1 MLKFTFLFLLIY
13 LSPLFSEENIVLNDS
28 IEKYSIGLNL
38 EILED
43 TEKIINIDNIN
54 NPEVSALFRKNEE
67 TAPNLGISN
76 SRFWIKFTI
85 QNSSKIGK
93 WFLEIPNPHIHII
106 NLYIPK
112 KGGKFEII
120 KGGNILPF
128 FERKIETEGFSYE
141 LALENEPSTFY
152 LELENSHDALV
163 VPVNIS
169 TSNIFYNNIILTY
182 SAYGAYYG
190 VMIAMLLYNVFIYI
204 TIRDKTYL
212 FYSLYIIFFTIHV
225 LKDNG
230 LAYRFLWPDS
240 PEWNRISFAFTIPLA
255 NVSANHFVQNF
266 LEADKNSKGLYIT
279 LLISK
284 IIIILSAVLGYFL
297 LDLSTNIEIVT
308 IEAGINT
315 IFLFI
320 IGIIAF
326 IKNINSAGFFL
337 IAWSPL
343 LIGGLS
349 TILMNFDVLPY
360 NLFTAY
366 SIPIGTALESIL
378 LSISLANRIRIIKSE
393 KEEAQN
399 KLIESNKLALTNL
412 EKANI
417 QKDEFLTNTSHE
429 FKTPL
434 NAIIGLSESLIGGV
448 AGPVSPSMN
457 ENLNYI
463 LNSGR
468 RLNNLINDILDISK
482 LKNSELQLNFKSL
495 NLRNIVQHALLPF
508 SHIIANKSIKIIN
521 NISPET
527 PYIFADEDRL
537 LQILYNIIGNSL
549 KFTESGE
556 ILIYAMYDTKINHYQ
571 GDNKITISIS
581 DTGIGIPEEK
591 LKDIFQ
597 PFEQVDTGIQ
607 RKYGGTGLGL
617 SITKKLIELHGG
629 KIWVSSLPLEGST
642 FYFTLPISKIQNI
655 SINIED
661 VIRYSSNLENRSLK
675 IKDTNEE
682 IKDINKFTILIVDD
696 EPMNIQIIKNHLA
709 DKKYNLLFALDG
721 TKALSII
728 NTQKVDLVL
737 LDLMMP
743 DVSGL
748 EITNLIRK
756 KYLISSLP
764 IIIITAKNQIDD
776 IQNAFELGVNDYL
789 QKPFFKEELIARI
802 KNHLDLKKFN
812 EDLELKVSQ
821 RTFELVSARKKIESL
836 NNFVRILNEQKDMK
850 ELFLKISEYMYI
862 TYRIETSC
870 LFFPNKDKSSLDV
883 FRYYTYN
890 KPNPEEINFAE
901 KTKINLSEENE
912 LILNCYKSQRHL
924 FISKK
929 FKAKILKQ
937 FNNLY
942 DLDLNQLDLDI
953 ANKLKLDNILII
965 PLIVQKETIGVYAF
979 MNSEKELDITWK
991 EAREV
996 LNFCRHLS
1004 GTINSI
1010 RLYLDYSSSNQTNP

>member
-1 MLKFTFLFLLIY
+1 MLKFILFFLIIN
-13 LSPLFSEENIVLNDS
+13 LSPLFSEEIINLNDT
-28 IEKYSIGLNL
+28 IDKYSLGLNL
-38 EILED
+38 DILED
-43 TEKIINIDNIN
+43 TEKKISIEDIN
-54 NPEVSALFRKNEE
+54 NPETTKLFQKNEE

-76 SRFWIKFTI
+76 SRFWIRFTI
-85 QNSSKIGK
+85 QNSSKMEK
-93 WFLEIPNPHIHII
+93 WFLEVPNPHIHII

-112 KGGKFEII
+112 KGGEFEII

-141 LALENEPSTFY
+141 LFIKNEPSTYY
-152 LELENSHDALV
+152 LEIENSHDALV
-163 VPVNIS
+163 VPLNIS
-169 TSNIFYNNIILTY
+169 SSNKFYNNIIITY
-182 SAYGAYYG
+182 SAYGLYYG
-190 VMIAMLLYNVFIYI
+190 VMIAMLLYNFFIYI

-212 FYSLYIIFFTIHV
+212 YYSFYIIFFMIHV

-230 LAYRFLWPDS
+230 LSYRFLWPES
-240 PEWNRISFAFTIPLA
+240 PEWNRISFAFTIPMA
-255 NVSANHFVQNF
+255 NLGANNFVQYF
-266 LEADKNSKGLYIT
+266 LETDKNSRGLYVT
-279 LLISK
+279 LQLSK
-284 IIIILSAVLGYFL
+284 SIIILSSVLGYFL
-297 LDLSTNIEIVT
+297 FDLSTNIEIAT
-308 IEAGINT
+308 IEAGLNT
-315 IFLFI
+315 LFLFI

-326 IKNINSAGFFL
+326 IKNINSSGLFL

-349 TILMNFDVLPY
+349 TILMNFDILPY

-366 SIPIGTALESIL
+366 AIQIGTALESIL
-378 LSISLANRIRIIKSE
+378 LSISLANRIRIIKNE
-393 KEEAQN
+393 KEDAQN
-399 KLIESNKLALTNL
+399 KLIESNKLALLNL

-448 AGPVSPSMN
+448 AGPINPSMS

-495 NLRNIVQHALLPF
+495 NLRNIVQHSLLPF
-508 SHIIANKSIKIIN
+508 NQIIANKSIKIIN
-521 NISPET
+521 NISPEA
-527 PYIFADEDRL
+527 PYVFADEGRL

-571 GDNKITISIS
+571 GDSKITISIS

-591 LKDIFQ
+591 LKDIFL
-597 PFEQVDTGIQ
+597 PFEQVDTGVQ

-629 KIWVSSLPLEGST
+629 KIWVSSSPLEGST

-655 SINIED
+655 TIDTND
-661 VIRYSSNLENRSLK
+661 VIRSSSNIENRSHK
-675 IKDTNEE
+675 IKDINEE
-682 IKDINKFTILIVDD
+682 INGTNKFTILIVDD
-696 EPMNIQIIKNHLA
+696 EPMNIQILKNHLG
-709 DKKYNLLFALDG
+709 DKNYNLLIALDG

-743 DVSGL
+743 DISGL

-764 IIIITAKNQIDD
+764 IIIITAKNQIMD

-812 EDLELKVSQ
+812 ENLEIKVSQ
-821 RTFELVSARKKIESL
+821 RTFELVTARKK
-836 NNFVRILNEQKDMK
+836 N
-850 ELFLKISEYMYI
+850 
-862 TYRIETSC
+862 
-870 LFFPNKDKSSLDV
+870 
-883 FRYYTYN
+883 
-890 KPNPEEINFAE
+890 
-901 KTKINLSEENE
+901 
-912 LILNCYKSQRHL
+912 
-924 FISKK
+924 
-929 FKAKILKQ
+929 
-937 FNNLY
+937 
-942 DLDLNQLDLDI
+942 
-953 ANKLKLDNILII
+953 
-965 PLIVQKETIGVYAF
+965 
-979 MNSEKELDITWK
+979 
-991 EAREV
+991 
-996 LNFCRHLS
+996 
-1004 GTINSI
+1004 
-1010 RLYLDYSSSNQTNP
+1010 

>member
-1 MLKFTFLFLLIY
+1 MLKFIIFFCIIY
-13 LSPLFSEENIVLNDS
+13 LSPLFSEEIIILSDT

-38 EILED
+38 DILED
-43 TEKIINIDNIN
+43 TEKKINIENIN
-54 NPEVSALFRKNEE
+54 NPEISKLFRKNEE
-67 TAPNLGISN
+67 KVPNLGISN

-85 QNSSKIGK
+85 QNSSQMER
-93 WFLEIPNPHIHII
+93 WFLDIPNPHIHII

-112 KGGKFEII
+112 KEDDFEII

-141 LALENEPSTFY
+141 LFIQNTPSTFF

-163 VPVNIS
+163 VPLNIS
-169 TSNIFYNNIILTY
+169 SSNKFYNNIIITY
-182 SAYGAYYG
+182 SAYGIYYG
-190 VMIAMLLYNVFIYI
+190 ITIAMLLYNFFIYI

-212 FYSLYIIFFTIHV
+212 YYSFYILFFMLHV

-230 LAYRFLWPDS
+230 LAYRFLWPNS
-240 PEWNRISFAFTIPLA
+240 PEWNKISFAFTIPIA
-255 NVSANHFVQNF
+255 NFSANHFVQYF
-266 LEADKNSKGLYIT
+266 LETDKHSKGLFYTIQ
-279 LLISK
+279 ISK
-284 IIIILSAVLGYFL
+284 TIIFLSPIMGYFYF
-297 LDLSTNIEIVT
+297 DLSTIIEIVS
-308 IEAGINT
+308 IEAGLNT
-315 IFLFI
+315 IFLFV

-326 IKNINSAGFFL
+326 TKKINSSGLFL

-343 LIGGLS
+343 LISGLV
-349 TILMNFDVLPY
+349 TILMNFDILPY
-360 NLFTAY
+360 NFFTAY
-366 SIPIGTALESIL
+366 GIPIGTALESIL
-378 LSISLANRIRIIKSE
+378 LSISLANRIRIIKNE
-393 KEEAQN
+393 KEHAQN
-399 KLIESNKLALTNL
+399 KLIESNKLALFNL

-434 NAIIGLSESLIGGV
+434 NAIIGLSESLIGGI
-448 AGPVSPSMN
+448 AGPINPTMN

-463 LNSGR
+463 LNSGK

-482 LKNSELQLNFKSL
+482 LKNSELQLNLKTL
-495 NLRNIVQHALLPF
+495 NLRNMVQNSLLPF
-508 SHIIANKSIKIIN
+508 NHIIANKSIKIIN
-521 NISPET
+521 NISPEA
-527 PYIFADEDRL
+527 PFVFADEDRL

-571 GDNKITISIS
+571 GDNKITVSIS

-629 KIWVSSLPLEGST
+629 KIWVSSSPLEGST

-655 SINIED
+655 SVDIDD
-661 VIRYSSNLENRSLK
+661 VIRSTSNLENRFYK
-675 IKDTNEE
+675 IKETKEE
-682 IKDINKFTILIVDD
+682 INESNKFNILIVDD
-696 EPMNIQIIKNHLA
+696 EPMNIQIIKNHLS
-709 DKKYNLLFALDG
+709 DKNYNLLHALDG
-721 TKALSII
+721 MKAISII
-728 NTQKVDLVL
+728 NTQKIDLVL
-737 LDLMMP
+737 LDLMIP
-743 DVSGL
+743 DISGL

-764 IIIITAKNQIDD
+764 IIIITAKNQVVD

-821 RTFELVSARKKIESL
+821 RTFELVTARKKIESL

-862 TYRIETSC
+862 NYGIETSC
-870 LFFPNKDKSSLDV
+870 LFFPNKEKTSIDV

-890 KPNPEEINFAE
+890 KPIPDQINFAE
-901 KTKINLSEENE
+901 KTKFNLSEENE
-912 LILNCYKSQRHL
+912 LIINCYKSQKHL
-924 FISKK
+924 FVTNR
-929 FKAKILKQ
+929 FKTKILKQ
-937 FNNLY
+937 NNNLY
-942 DLDLNQLDLDI
+942 DLDLNPLDLEI
-953 ANKLKLDNILII
+953 AKKLELENILII
-965 PLIVQKETIGVYAF
+965 PLIIQKETIGIYTF
-979 MNSEKELDITWK
+979 MNSKKNLDLTWK
-991 EAREV
+991 EAREI
-996 LNFCRHLS
+996 LNFLRHLS

-1010 RLYLDYSSSNQTNP
+1010 RLYLEYSSKK

>member
-1 MLKFTFLFLLIY
+1 MLKFILFFLIIN
-13 LSPLFSEENIVLNDS
+13 LSPLFSEEIINLNDT
-28 IEKYSIGLNL
+28 IEKYSLGLNL
-38 EILED
+38 DILED
-43 TEKIINIDNIN
+43 TEKKISIEDIN
-54 NPEVSALFRKNEE
+54 NPETTKLFRKNEE

-76 SRFWIKFTI
+76 SRFWIRFNI
-85 QNSSKIGK
+85 QNSSKMEK
-93 WFLEIPNPHIHII
+93 WFLEVPNPHIHII

-112 KGGKFEII
+112 KGGEFEII

-141 LALENEPSTFY
+141 LFIKNEPSTYY
-152 LELENSHDALV
+152 LEIENSHDALV
-163 VPVNIS
+163 VPLNIS
-169 TSNIFYNNIILTY
+169 SGNKFYNNIIITY
-182 SAYGAYYG
+182 SAYGLYYG
-190 VMIAMLLYNVFIYI
+190 VMIAMLLYNFFIYI

-212 FYSLYIIFFTIHV
+212 YYSFYIIFFMIHV

-230 LAYRFLWPDS
+230 LAYRFLWPES
-240 PEWNRISFAFTIPLA
+240 PEWNRISFAFTIPMA
-255 NVSANHFVQNF
+255 NLGANNFVQYF
-266 LEADKNSKGLYIT
+266 LETDKNSRGLYIT
-279 LLISK
+279 LQLSK
-284 IIIILSAVLGYFL
+284 SIIILSSVLGYFL
-297 LDLSTNIEIVT
+297 LDLSTNIEIAT
-308 IEAGINT
+308 IEAGLNT
-315 IFLFI
+315 LFLFI

-326 IKNINSAGFFL
+326 IKNINSSGLFL

-349 TILMNFDVLPY
+349 TILMNFDILPY

-366 SIPIGTALESIL
+366 AIQIGTALESIL
-378 LSISLANRIRIIKSE
+378 LSISLANRIRIIKNE
-393 KEEAQN
+393 KEDAQN
-399 KLIESNKLALTNL
+399 KLIESNKLALLNL

-448 AGPVSPSMN
+448 AGPINPSMS

-495 NLRNIVQHALLPF
+495 NLRNIVQHSLLPF
-508 SHIIANKSIKIIN
+508 NQIIANKSIKIIN
-521 NISPET
+521 NISPEA
-527 PYIFADEDRL
+527 PYVFADEGRL

-556 ILIYAMYDTKINHYQ
+556 ILIYAMYDTKIIHYQ
-571 GDNKITISIS
+571 GDSKITISIS

-591 LKDIFQ
+591 LKDIFL
-597 PFEQVDTGIQ
+597 PFEQVDTGVQ

-629 KIWVSSLPLEGST
+629 KIWVSSSPLEGST

-655 SINIED
+655 TIETND
-661 VIRYSSNLENRSLK
+661 VIRSSSNIENRSHK
-675 IKDTNEE
+675 IKDINEE
-682 IKDINKFTILIVDD
+682 INGTNKFTILIVDD
-696 EPMNIQIIKNHLA
+696 EPMNIQILKNHLG
-709 DKKYNLLFALDG
+709 DKNYNLLIALDG

-743 DVSGL
+743 DISGL

-764 IIIITAKNQIDD
+764 IIIITAKNQIMD

-812 EDLELKVSQ
+812 ENLEIKVSQ
-821 RTFELVSARKKIESL
+821 RTFELVTARKKIESL

-862 TYRIETSC
+862 TYKVETSC
-870 LFFPNKDKSSLDV
+870 LFFPNKEKTSIEV
-883 FRYYTYN
+883 FRYYTFN
-890 KPNPEEINFAE
+890 KVNPDQINFAE

-912 LILNCYKSQRHL
+912 LIINSYKSQRHL
-924 FISKK
+924 FITNK
-929 FKAKILKQ
+929 FKTKILKQ
-937 FNNLY
+937 NNNMY
-942 DLDLNQLDLDI
+942 DLDLNTIDLDV
-953 ANKLKLDNILII
+953 ANKLGLNNILII
-965 PLIVQKETIGVYAF
+965 PLIVQKETIGIYTF
-979 MNSEKELDITWK
+979 MNSEKDLDIKWK
-991 EAREV
+991 EAREI

-1010 RLYLDYSSSNQTNP
+1010 RLYLEYNPSMELE